1 MRAARG
7 KHKNIPVIHFNA
19 FQHPLQFR
27 MPFGLPLL
35 FLLLLLLLLALLLF
49 YIFNRNSRHTQMC
62 ERTHR
67 VTCVALRATSDE
79 RWLISHHCEVHTMN
93 TIINYLTCARSLC
106 VFSFFLSSL
115 LHWALHQCT
124 ALRQDMREANETE
137 NVCENWFNSHIYY
150 HLFLSFASNYHAKK
164 NTKIKTTHNNS

>member
-1 MRAARG
+1 MVFSQCICLPTEQIKKNLKSMRAARG

-79 RWLISHHCEVHTMN
+79 R
-93 TIINYLTCARSLC
+93 
-106 VFSFFLSSL
+106 
-115 LHWALHQCT
+115 
-124 ALRQDMREANETE
+124 
-137 NVCENWFNSHIYY
+137 
-150 HLFLSFASNYHAKK
+150 
-164 NTKIKTTHNNS
+164 